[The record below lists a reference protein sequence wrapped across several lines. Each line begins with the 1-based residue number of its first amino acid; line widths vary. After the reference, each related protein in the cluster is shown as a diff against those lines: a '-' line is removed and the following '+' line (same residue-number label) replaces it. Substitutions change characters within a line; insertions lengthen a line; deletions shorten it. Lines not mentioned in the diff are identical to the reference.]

1 MRKIED
7 RSSNFRLASR
17 FMISLLI
24 LALLLTAG
32 CSNRLENTGTPAQPD
47 KQDVITVTDCVGR
60 QVQVPAQIERVAC
73 LCPESGHAMAM
84 FGLGDRV
91 VAVVGGMQRDVLL
104 TNMYPHIK
112 DLPVPK
118 SSGIINIEEL
128 LSTDPDLV
136 FVRSDTAAN
145 EAEMAKMKKTGL
157 PFLVVDYADIDRQQ
171 YALDMMGQALG
182 VQDKAQAYND
192 YYRRIVETVT
202 ARLADIPPETR
213 IRLYHSVNEALRTD
227 AQGTLPADWIQVA
240 GAINVSVG
248 QDLKLYEGDYY
259 ANLEQIMLWDPEVII
274 CNEPGV
280 AGYILSHEQWA
291 PLQAVKAE
299 KVWQL
304 PIGISRWG
312 HHSSLETPLAILW
325 TAQRLYPERFTD
337 VDMAAETK
345 QFFQEFFNYKLSD
358 ELVQDILSGEGMRE
372 TKG

>member
-1 MRKIED
+1 MRK
-7 RSSNFRLASR
+7 NQNR
-17 FMISLLI
+17 FIILGLI
-24 LALLLTAG
+24 LALLLAAG
-32 CSNRLENTGTPAQPD
+32 CSGQPESVGPAQAD

-73 LCPESGHAMAM
+73 LSPESGHAMAM
-84 FGLGDRV
+84 FGLGDKV
-91 VAVVGGMQRDVLL
+91 VAATGGMQRDVLL

-112 DLPVPK
+112 DVSVPK
-118 SSGIINIEEL
+118 SSGVINIEEL

-136 FVRSDTAAN
+136 FVRSDTAGN
-145 EAEMAKMKKTGL
+145 EAEMAKMNKTGL

-182 VQDKAQAYND
+182 VQDKAQAFND
-192 YYRRIVETVT
+192 YYRRIVKTVT
-202 ARLADIPPETR
+202 DRLADISPDKR

-227 AQGTLPADWIQVA
+227 AEGTLPADWIQVA

-291 PLQAVKAE
+291 PLQAVKNN

-325 TAQRLYPERFTD
+325 TAQRLYPDRFTD

-345 QFFQEFFNYKLSD
+345 QFFQEFFNYELSD
-358 ELVQDILSGEGMRE
+358 ELVQNILSGEGMRE
-372 TKG
+372 TKGE